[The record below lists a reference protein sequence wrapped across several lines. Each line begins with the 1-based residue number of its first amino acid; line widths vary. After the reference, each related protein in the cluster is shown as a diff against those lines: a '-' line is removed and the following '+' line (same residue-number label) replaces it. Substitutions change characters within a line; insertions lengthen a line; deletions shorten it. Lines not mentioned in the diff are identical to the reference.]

1 MSLSRGQR
9 KTEDFSMSIS
19 DHADFCA
26 IAAARAARCFTMV
39 SIFERSPL
47 FLSSRRFVVT
57 LMLVPSRKVIPSA
70 TPCWS

>member
-9 KTEDFSMSIS
+9 KTEGFSMSIS

-39 SIFERSPL
+39 SLFERGPFFGLPPL
-47 FLSSRRFVVT
+47 CGE
-57 LMLVPSRKVIPSA
+57 P
-70 TPCWS
+70 